1 MEAVR
6 LERLAVETMRQQLL
20 NEHLTNIALVGSER
34 HQIQQDIAAMKKQRD
49 EAFATIEK
57 MQQDWSH
64 VLRSKPIKYIFVSVS
79 RKDGVLTPRARE
91 TCGPRSPLFV
101 EFRFLLRSQIVGT

>member
-6 LERLAVETMRQQLL
+6 LQRLEVETLRQQLL
-20 NEHLTNIALVGSER
+20 NEHLSNFALVGKER
-34 HQIQQDIAAMKKQRD
+34 HQIQQDFAAMQKQRD
-49 EAFATIEK
+49 EALAAIEK

-91 TCGPRSPLFV
+91 TCGPRSQLFV

>member
-6 LERLAVETMRQQLL
+6 LERLAVETLRQHLM

-34 HQIQQDIAAMKKQRD
+34 HQIQQDFAAMKKQRD
-49 EAFATIEK
+49 EAL
-57 MQQDWSH
+57 QDWSH

>member
-1 MEAVR
+1 MEGVR
-6 LERLAVETMRQQLL
+6 LERLALETLRQELC
-20 NEHLTNIALVGSER
+20 NEHLLNIALVGKER
-34 HQIQQDIAAMKKQRD
+34 HQIQQDFAAMQKQRD

>member
-1 MEAVR
+1 MEAV
-6 LERLAVETMRQQLL
+6 ERLRQQLL
-20 NEHLTNIALVGSER
+20 NEHLANIALVGRER
-34 HQIQQDIAAMKKQRD
+34 A

-57 MQQDWSH
+57 LQQDWSH

>member
-1 MEAVR
+1 MEGVR
-6 LERLAVETMRQQLL
+6 LERLALETMLQVTH
-20 NEHLTNIALVGSER
+20 NEHLLNIALVGKEP
-34 HQIQQDIAAMKKQRD
+34 HTIQQDFTAMQKQRD
-49 EAFATIEK
+49 EALATIEK